1 MNSKTDPFVVV
12 YSLLIIFLIIM
23 LAFLSTLERIDKE
36 KKAEIIKEA
45 IQKGWTPEQVKSVIE
60 KF

>member
-1 MNSKTDPFVVV
+1 MNSKIDPFVVLC
-12 YSLLIIFLIIM
+12 SFLITFSIVM
-23 LAFLSTLERIDKE
+23 LAVLFTSERQDQE

>member
-12 YSLLIIFLIIM
+12 YSILIIFLIVM
-23 LAFLSTLERIDKE
+23 LAFLSTSEKQDKE

-45 IQKGWTPEQVKSVIE
+45 IQKGWTPEQVKRVIE